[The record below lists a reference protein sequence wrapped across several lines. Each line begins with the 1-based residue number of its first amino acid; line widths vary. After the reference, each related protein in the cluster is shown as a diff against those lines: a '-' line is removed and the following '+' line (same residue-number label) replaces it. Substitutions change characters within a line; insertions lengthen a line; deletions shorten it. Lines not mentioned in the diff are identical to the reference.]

1 MALPHSLGIS
11 YFAFIKGYWRNFVHR
26 FYSKIVQ
33 RNYMRKRAFIIYA
46 SFIWTKMLLGL
57 TFTPYKSI
65 KDTVHRPVLIPV
77 IFSPLIA
84 VALLF
89 LTAKIGSL
97 LIVVYG
103 MQREAVALFLS
114 TTFISILFW
123 QLLLIY
129 FFISFL
135 IAAKRKV

>member
-1 MALPHSLGIS
+1 
-11 YFAFIKGYWRNFVHR
+11 
-26 FYSKIVQ
+26 
-33 RNYMRKRAFIIYA
+33 MRKRAFIIY
-46 SFIWTKMLLGL
+46 SSYIWTKMLLGL
-57 TFTPYKSI
+57 TFHPYKSI
-65 KDTVHRPVLIPV
+65 KETVRRPVLIPV

-123 QLLLIY
+123 QLLLVY
-129 FFISFL
+129 LLISFL
-135 IAAKRKV
+135 IATKRKM